1 MKRVALVLT
10 VLVALVPGCAE
21 SGSPQASSSVEDVE
35 CELPPESEQA
45 LPDSDFVLTIAPNP
59 VAPGME
65 ADMVIELAE
74 DAPDDLRDA
83 PEGDIIT
90 GAGALLQCW
99 DGSSWVET
107 HQLLKDGF
115 GPDNSPAAIGIGPDV
130 TVTIPAVGL
139 VIADQPYTIV
149 TPDLPP
155 GIYRVEDTVIVGS
168 SGRSVYGLIEIQAT
182 DSSLREET
190 HA

>member
-1 MKRVALVLT
+1 MKRSAVVLT
-10 VLVALVPGCAE
+10 VLAALATGCPE
-21 SGSPQASSSVEDVE
+21 PGSPQESSSVEDVE

-45 LPDSDFVLTIAPNP
+45 FPDSDFVLTIAPNS

-65 ADMVIELAE
+65 ADLVIEIAE

-83 PEGDIIT
+83 PEGEIVT

-99 DGSSWVET
+99 DGSAWVET

-139 VIADQPYTIV
+139 LLEDQPYIIV

-155 GIYRVEDTVIVGS
+155 GIYRVEDSVFVGS
-168 SGRSVYGLIEIQAT
+168 SGRSVFSLIEIQ
-182 DSSLREET
+182 SN
-190 HA
+190 